1 MKLIPQWR
9 QFWRMTS
16 IQLQAVALAFFSYI
30 TAVPD
35 AAIQLWG
42 LLPVDIRDS
51 FPPGYVK
58 WFGIAIIAL
67 GIVARLIRQPKLAHP
82 GVGQEGQPGVQGE
95 GDRPV

>member
-16 IQLQAVALAFFSYI
+16 IQLQAVALAFFSYV

-42 LLPVDIRDS
+42 LLPVDIRES

-58 WFGIAIIAL
+58 WFGVALIAI
-67 GIVARLIRQPKLAHP
+67 GIIARLVKQPKID
-82 GVGQEGQPGVQGE
+82 QRK
-95 GDRPV
+95 GDRSTADPDPS